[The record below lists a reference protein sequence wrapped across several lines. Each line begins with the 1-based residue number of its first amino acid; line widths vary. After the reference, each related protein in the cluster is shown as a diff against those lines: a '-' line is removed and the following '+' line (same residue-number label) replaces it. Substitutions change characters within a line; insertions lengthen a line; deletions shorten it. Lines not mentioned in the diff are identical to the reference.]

1 MSIEHKCSL
10 IRQYILEKKGV
21 DIGAIAPPRN
31 EREWDLFDHA
41 WMTAAM
47 HFAR

>member
-1 MSIEHKCSL
+1 MSLEHKCEL
-10 IRQYILEKKGV
+10 IRRYILERKGV

-31 EREWDLFDHA
+31 EREWDLFDQA
-41 WMTAAM
+41 WMVAGM